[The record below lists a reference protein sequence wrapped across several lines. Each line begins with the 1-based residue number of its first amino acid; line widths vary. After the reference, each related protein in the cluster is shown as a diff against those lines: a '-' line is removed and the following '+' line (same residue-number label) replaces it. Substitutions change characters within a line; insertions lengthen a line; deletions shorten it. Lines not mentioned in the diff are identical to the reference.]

1 MIFKEVGYDEFLIKQ
16 IAEGRSQLEAG
27 EGISLE
33 QAKQSIQSAIENA
46 VLELNELERL
56 SYA

>member
-1 MIFKEVGYDEFLIKQ
+1 MVFKERGYDEFLTKQ
-16 IAEGRSQLEAG
+16 IAEGRAQLEAG

-33 QAKQSIQSAIENA
+33 QAKQSIQSAIEN
-46 VLELNELERL
+46 VVIELNELERL